1 MSRIGSGLGRES
13 RLGRV
18 PNRWHR
24 VGEPRERGTL
34 ALQGAER
41 SDGAGAL
48 CVVLE
53 SCDSV
58 LGYVSQDRIAVQGRL
73 TRVPKTGLRDG
84 MGLIAAQVTSVHIP
98 RSPLASPRCKR
109 IWAGVRKTQWT
120 AGFCATDQL
129 SHLFSTL
136 LTLPHFDR

>member
-1 MSRIGSGLGRES
+1 MSRIGSGMGRES

-58 LGYVSQDRIAVQGRL
+58 LGYVSQDRNAVQGRL
-73 TRVPKTGLRDG
+73 TGVPKTGLGDG
-84 MGLIAAQVTSVHIP
+84 MGLTAPRARNPNVHPPSKTHHRPQGAQ
-98 RSPLASPRCKR
+98 A
-109 IWAGVRKTQWT
+109 
-120 AGFCATDQL
+120 DQN
-129 SHLFSTL
+129 S
-136 LTLPHFDR
+136 D